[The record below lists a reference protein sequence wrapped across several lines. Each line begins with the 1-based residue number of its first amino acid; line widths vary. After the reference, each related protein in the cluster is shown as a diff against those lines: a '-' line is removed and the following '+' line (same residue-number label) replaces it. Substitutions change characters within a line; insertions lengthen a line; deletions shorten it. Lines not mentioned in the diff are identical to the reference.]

1 MGGPALAAVAV
12 VGSVVKGIGQINEGK
27 ARRNL
32 YYAKA
37 EEANFPKQKVI
48 APTPRAPYIAAA
60 ALIHA

>member
-37 EEANFPKQKVI
+37 VSNKKCE
-48 APTPRAPYIAAA
+48 R
-60 ALIHA
+60 